1 MVEFKFEHQDFK
13 CPEALNDRA
22 LNDNSLGDIRFRKL
36 LGPKQWSALPA
47 AVRTRFSKRVK
58 GGESTIYKGYVVK
71 TEMNHAGRIFAN
83 ALRMIGA
90 PLPLDRHN
98 AEAPAIVT
106 VTEDADYKGQ
116 FWSRQYGPGKK
127 KGHGFPQII
136 QSSKQF
142 SGPTGLEEYIGY
154 GIGMTL
160 RLAVE
165 DETLAFYSDRY
176 FLRAMGKRLLL
187 PKWLSHLALRVG
199 HADHGDGW
207 FEFSLELEHPWF
219 GTLMDQRVMFRD
231 AAS

>member
-1 MVEFKFEHQDFK
+1 MVEFKFEQHGYKAQT
-13 CPEALNDRA
+13 A

-36 LGPKQWSALPA
+36 LGHETWNSLPA
-47 AVRTRFSKRVK
+47 AIRARFSKRVK
-58 GGESTIYKGYVVK
+58 GGDSTVYRGYIVK
-71 TEMNHAGRIFAN
+71 TKMNRAGKIFAN
-83 ALRMIGA
+83 ICRLIGA
-90 PLPLDRHN
+90 PLPLENNN
-98 AEAPAIVT
+98 ADAAAIVT

-116 FWSRQYGPGKK
+116 FWSRQYNSP
-127 KGHGFPQII
+127 HGFPQVI

-154 GIGMTL
+154 GLGMTL

-165 DETLAFYSDRY
+165 DDALAFYSDRY
-176 FLRAMGKRLLL
+176 FISVMNHKILL

-219 GTLMDQRVMFRD
+219 GKLMDQRVMFED
-231 AAS
+231 EENLG

>member
-1 MVEFKFEHQDFK
+1 MVEFKFEQ
-13 CPEALNDRA
+13 ENLDR
-22 LNDNSLGDIRFRKL
+22 LTPVNDNIFGDIRFRKL
-36 LGPKQWSALPA
+36 LGAKDWNALPA
-47 AVRTRFSKRVK
+47 AVRARFSKRVK
-58 GGESTIYKGYVVK
+58 GGESTIYKGYVVR
-71 TEMNHAGRIFAN
+71 TEMNRAGRLFAN
-83 ALRMIGA
+83 LLRSVGA

-98 AEAPAIVT
+98 ADAPAIVT

-116 FWSRQYGPGKK
+116 FWSRQYGNE
-127 KGHGFPQII
+127 HGFPQII

-165 DETLAFYSDRY
+165 GEALAFYSDSY
-176 FLRAMGKRLLL
+176 FLRVMGKRLLL
-187 PKWLSHLALRVG
+187 PKWVSKLALRVG

-219 GTLMDQRVMFRD
+219 GKLMDQRVMFRD
-231 AAS
+231 SE